1 MEQVKDEIM
10 LEILAAVQP
19 LQTECLRRRH
29 SMHLDTSIHHNF
41 WGEGTHINF
50 DVAIYSEYTLVK
62 SFEFTALDT
71 EAVNRAKVH
80 LLDAY
85 IKTLQP

>member
-1 MEQVKDEIM
+1 MEQVKTEIM
-10 LEILAAVQP
+10 LEILAGIQP
-19 LQTECLRRRH
+19 LQAECLKRGY
-29 SMHLDTSIHHNF
+29 SMHVDANIHDNF
-41 WGEGTHINF
+41 WGEGTHISF
-50 DVAIYSEYTLVK
+50 DVAIYSGHSLIK

-85 IKTLQP
+85 IKTL